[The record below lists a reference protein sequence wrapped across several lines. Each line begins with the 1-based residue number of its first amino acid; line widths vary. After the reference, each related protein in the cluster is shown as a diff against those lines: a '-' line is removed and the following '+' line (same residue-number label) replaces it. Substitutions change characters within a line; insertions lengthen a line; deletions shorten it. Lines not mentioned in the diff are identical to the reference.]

1 LRSIARRHRG
11 HALLGVITLFAAA
24 LISPS
29 LVLWMSPTIAG
40 LVLSI
45 PLSWASGQ
53 LWLGLGMRRI
63 GLLRTPEET
72 SPPEVVQRANAL
84 SDQLA
89 RTGHDHEDALVAIHT
104 DPHLRAIH
112 EAFLP
117 EKPRHRLGDVD
128 VDAAVAAVK
137 LNDAET
143 IEDACAWLKPKERVA
158 VLADRALIAMLARLP
173 SAAAPTSSAA

>member
-1 LRSIARRHRG
+1 
-11 HALLGVITLFAAA
+11 
-24 LISPS
+24 
-29 LVLWMSPTIAG
+29 MSPTIAG
-40 LVLSI
+40 LILSI

-53 LWLGLGMRRI
+53 LWLGLGMKRI

-72 SPPEVVQRANAL
+72 SPPEVIERANAL
-84 SDQLA
+84 AAELA
-89 RTGHDHEDALVAIHT
+89 RSGHDDEDALIAIHA
-104 DPHLRAIH
+104 DPALRAIH

-128 VDAAVAAVK
+128 VDAAVGAAK

-143 IEDACAWLKPKERVA
+143 IEDAIAWLKPRERVA

-173 SAAAPTSSAA
+173 SAADAATRPVDA